1 MYGANMYDPIGDGHY
16 RVPSGIP
23 TYPNMPVLPNGPIYQ
38 NPIDLLHVKGTAGAR
53 EYQMNRDSRVALFD
67 EDEDYV
73 YIKKTDSNGQP
84 SYRKFKLIE
93 EPFEEPSTFQ
103 NGVQYVTMEEFNRF
117 KEEILNAQQS
127 IQSTNA
133 AQYNA
138 TTESG
143 NGYAKSNGSNKRSN
157 ANG

>member
-1 MYGANMYDPIGDGHY
+1 MYGASMYDPNRTAFPGG
-16 RVPSGIP
+16 VPA
-23 TYPNMPVLPNGPIYQ
+23 YPNIPVLPNGPIYQ
-38 NPIDLLHVKGTAGAR
+38 NPADLLHVKGTAGAR

-93 EPFEEPSTFQ
+93 EPFEEPSTIQ

-127 IQSTNA
+127 IQSINA
-133 AQYNA
+133 AQSYGSN
-138 TTESG
+138 TG
-143 NGYAKSNGSNKRSN
+143 DGYAKSNGSNKRSN